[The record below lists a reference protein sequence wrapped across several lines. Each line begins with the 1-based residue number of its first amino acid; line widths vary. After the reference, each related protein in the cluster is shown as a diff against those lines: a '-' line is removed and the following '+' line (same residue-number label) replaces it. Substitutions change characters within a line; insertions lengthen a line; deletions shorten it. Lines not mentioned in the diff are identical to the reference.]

1 MGKELAK
8 AFIAIIACLDGIG
21 GRASWLR
28 RAIEIN
34 LRHNETVE
42 LWYYESQREDSRD
55 YVHTIEYS
63 FLNILN

>member
-42 LWYYESQREDSRD
+42 L
-55 YVHTIEYS
+55 
-63 FLNILN
+63 